1 MPRTTE
7 KPPPRK
13 QGHNDVQPA
22 RLTYV
27 EDLLASG
34 MRSTAVVQAAMA
46 TLGVSKRTAE
56 RYVAKVYD
64 KWEPE
69 TRAARRAAMRAQLQR
84 MLAMAM
90 GDEPQRRTVESSSG
104 EDGKD
109 PQRVDIDVVCTDLAS
124 AVRIADRL
132 AKLDGLDAPSKVEHS
147 GQVDTG
153 PDLSGLS
160 KDDRAS
166 LREILERARAKAE

>member
-7 KPPPRK
+7 KANPRK

-22 RLTYV
+22 RLAYV

-64 KWEPE
+64 KWESEEPE

-132 AKLDGLDAPSKVEHS
+132 AKLDGLDAPSKTEHTVDINALASAEVEQLVRRLA
-147 GQVDTG
+147 GQEGD
-153 PDLSGLS
+153 
-160 KDDRAS
+160 
-166 LREILERARAKAE
+166 